1 MDAHEPPAARR
12 TAAAPRSLT
21 WIAAAARLRE
31 LAATG
36 RRTIVGIAG
45 PPGAGKSTLG
55 EWLVAQAAVPVALV
69 PMDGFH
75 RANAELQRLGLL
87 SRKGAPETFDLPG
100 YLQLLGNL
108 REDGRTLHAPAF
120 DRSLDEPVA
129 DGIAVAP
136 SARVVV
142 TEGNYLLHDRDGWE
156 DVAGLLDETWWLSCA
171 DDERG
176 RRLVER
182 HQAFGRNAADAAE
195 FVARSDQANAALIA
209 DGLFRADFVLE
220 SHRPVH
226 LDKGEHSD

>member
-1 MDAHEPPAARR
+1 M
-12 TAAAPRSLT
+12 T
-21 WIAAAARLRE
+21 WPEAAARLGE
-31 LAATG
+31 LAAAG

-55 EWLVAQAAVPVALV
+55 EWLLAHATVPVALV

-75 RANAELQRLGLL
+75 RSNAELARRGLL
-87 SRKGAPETFDLPG
+87 SRKGAPDTFDVSG
-100 YLQLLGNL
+100 YLQLLRRL
-108 REDGRTLHAPAF
+108 RDEDQPIDAPIF

-129 DGIAVAP
+129 GGIAVAP
-136 SARVVV
+136 STRVVV

-156 DVAGLLDETWWLSCA
+156 QVADQLDETWWLSCA

-182 HQAFGRNAADAAE
+182 HQAFGRSAEDAAE

-209 DGLFRADFVLE
+209 DGLHRADFVLA
-220 SHRPVH
+220 SNSQP
-226 LDKGEHSD
+226 